1 MLYLLYYLYD
11 DIIYLFNLQTL
22 KKLRLD
28 IEIFRPSEQ
37 AVNITAL

>member
-1 MLYLLYYLYD
+1 MFYLLYYLCD

-28 IEIFRPSEQ
+28 IEIFRLSEQ
-37 AVNITAL
+37 VVNITAL